1 MSGARGCRLQCDD
14 YLRLRRYRQ
23 VLSPLLNDDD
33 IQQIIGMGYRG
44 QWQASLSPQQLPD
57 VALRL
62 GQSLACQVRSNNI
75 IWQAVSILLP

>member
-1 MSGARGCRLQCDD
+1 
-14 YLRLRRYRQ
+14 
-23 VLSPLLNDDD
+23 
-33 IQQIIGMGYRG
+33 MGYRG

-75 IWQAVSILLP
+75 IWQAVSILLPPNPRALCLSRSMQAQTEAWLSRLERLL